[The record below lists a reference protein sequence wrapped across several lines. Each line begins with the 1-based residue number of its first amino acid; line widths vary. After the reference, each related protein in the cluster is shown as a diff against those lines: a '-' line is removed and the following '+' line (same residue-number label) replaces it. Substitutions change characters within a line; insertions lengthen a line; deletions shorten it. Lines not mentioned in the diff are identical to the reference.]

1 MMRNGNDLLRGQF
14 VRLAAQDAEEAGD
27 CYARW
32 ARDEAFSRML
42 ESDPLV
48 LLSTKAH
55 RAKAARDWPE
65 DDPANIMFVVR
76 TLEDDQLIGFANL
89 DFIQWSHGDTYMGIG
104 IGERE
109 FRGKGYGRDALNI
122 LLRYAFMELNLR
134 RVTLTVF
141 EYNEQAIRMYQQ
153 AGFRLEGRH
162 RQVLHREGRRWD
174 MLEMGILR
182 EEWMENYGYNFSDR

>member
-1 MMRNGNDLLRGQF
+1 
-14 VRLAAQDAEEAGD
+14 
-27 CYARW
+27 
-32 ARDEAFSRML
+32 
-42 ESDPLV
+42 
-48 LLSTKAH
+48 
-55 RAKAARDWPE
+55 
-65 DDPANIMFVVR
+65 
-76 TLEDDQLIGFANL
+76 
-89 DFIQWSHGDTYMGIG
+89 MGIG

>member
-1 MMRNGNDLLRGQF
+1 MRNRKDLLCGQF
-14 VRLAAQDAEEAGD
+14 VRLAAQDADEAGEY
-27 CYARW
+27 YARW
-32 ARDEAFSRML
+32 AQDESFTRMI

-76 TLEDDQLIGFANL
+76 TLEDDRLIGFANL
-89 DFIQWSHGDTYMGIG
+89 DYIQWSHGDTYIGIG

-109 FRGKGYGRDALNI
+109 FWGKGYGRDALNI

-141 EYNEQAIRMYQQ
+141 EYNERAIRMYRR
-153 AGFRLEGRH
+153 AGFHQEGLH
-162 RQVLHREGRRWD
+162 RQVLRREGRRWD

-182 EEWMENYGYNFSDR
+182 EEWMENYGNRNSDR